1 MLRGNFRDSS
11 VLRVQRLLSQWKGK
25 VASEYELAKG
35 RLRDHLSLGCTA
47 GEVTVGAEGHIGSDA
62 NLTFDTAPNTP

>member
-1 MLRGNFRDSS
+1 MSGHLRNSA

-47 GEVTVGAEGHIGSDA
+47 GEAMV
-62 NLTFDTAPNTP
+62 